1 MSTADPVNHEP
12 SDEVYQ
18 WYKRALDLLESGNPH
33 AALLLID
40 RIMSVEPQS
49 ASIMEMYAR
58 ALFDTSDF
66 RAAAMAF
73 DVLIQLQPDN
83 DYAHFGKGL
92 CLWRMQQ
99 FVQARDE
106 LGMASAMRPD
116 RLEYAHAFGQVKA
129 TLRARV
135 ADGLPLNGP
144 IENQENLDRIFG
156 EDL

>member
-1 MSTADPVNHEP
+1 MSTADSANSEP
-12 SDEVYQ
+12 SDEVYS
-18 WYKRALDLLESGNPH
+18 WYQRARELLETGNPH

-40 RIMSVEPQS
+40 RIMSTEPQS

-66 RAAAMAF
+66 RAASMAF

-99 FVQARDE
+99 FIQARDE
-106 LGMASAMRPD
+106 LGMASAMRPE
-116 RLEYAHAFGQVKA
+116 RLEYARAFGQVKA
-129 TLRARV
+129 TLRARI
-135 ADGLPLNGP
+135 ADNLPLNGP
-144 IENQENLDRIFG
+144 IENQESLNRILG
-156 EDL
+156 EEL

>member
-1 MSTADPVNHEP
+1 MSNADPVNHES

-18 WYKRALDLLESGNPH
+18 WYKRAIDLLESGNPH

-99 FVQARDE
+99 FIQARDE

-116 RLEYAHAFGQVKA
+116 RLEYARAFGQVKA

-144 IENQENLDRIFG
+144 IENQEKLDRILG

>member
-1 MSTADPVNHEP
+1 VSHADPVHHEP

-18 WYKRALDLLESGNPH
+18 WYKRAIDLLESGNPH

-116 RLEYAHAFGQVKA
+116 RLEYARAFGQVKA

-144 IENQENLDRIFG
+144 IENQEKLDRILG
-156 EDL
+156 DDL

>member
-1 MSTADPVNHEP
+1 MSTADSANSEP
-12 SDEVYQ
+12 SDEVYS
-18 WYKRALDLLESGNPH
+18 WYQRARELLETGNPH

-40 RIMSVEPQS
+40 RIMSTEPQS

-66 RAAAMAF
+66 RAASMAF

-99 FVQARDE
+99 FIQ
-106 LGMASAMRPD
+106 
-116 RLEYAHAFGQVKA
+116 
-129 TLRARV
+129 
-135 ADGLPLNGP
+135 
-144 IENQENLDRIFG
+144 
-156 EDL
+156 

>member
-18 WYKRALDLLESGNPH
+18 WYKRAIDLLESGNPH

-116 RLEYAHAFGQVKA
+116 RLEYARAFGQVKA

-144 IENQENLDRIFG
+144 IENQEKLDRIFG
-156 EDL
+156 DGL

>member
-1 MSTADPVNHEP
+1 MSNPDSTPHQS
-12 SDEVYQ
+12 SDEVYE
-18 WYKRALDLLESGNPH
+18 WYQRAKDLLESGNPH

-40 RIMSVEPQS
+40 RIMSAEPQS
-49 ASIMEMYAR
+49 SSIMEMYAR

-66 RAAAMAF
+66 RAASMAF
-73 DVLIQLQPDN
+73 DVLMQLQPDN

-116 RLEYAHAFGQVKA
+116 RLEYARAFGQVKA

-144 IENQENLDRIFG
+144 IENQDKIDRVLG

>member
-18 WYKRALDLLESGNPH
+18 WYKRAIDLLESGNPH

-116 RLEYAHAFGQVKA
+116 RLEYARAFGQVKA

-144 IENQENLDRIFG
+144 IENQEKLDRIFG
-156 EDL
+156 EGL

>member
-1 MSTADPVNHEP
+1 VSTADPVNHEP

-18 WYKRALDLLESGNPH
+18 WYKRAIDLLESGNPH

-116 RLEYAHAFGQVKA
+116 RLEYARAFGQVKA

-144 IENQENLDRIFG
+144 IENQEKLDRIFG
-156 EDL
+156 DGL

>member
-1 MSTADPVNHEP
+1 MSTADFDDHE
-12 SDEVYQ
+12 STDEVYQ
-18 WYKRALDLLESGNPH
+18 WYARAKDLLESGNPH

-40 RIMSVEPQS
+40 RIMSSEPQS

-66 RAAAMAF
+66 RAASMAF

-92 CLWRMQQ
+92 TLWRMQQ

-106 LGMASAMRPD
+106 LGMAAAMRPD
-116 RLEYAHAFGQVKA
+116 RLEYARAFGQVKA
-129 TLRARV
+129 TLRARI
-135 ADGLPLNGP
+135 AGGLPLNGP
-144 IENQENLDRIFG
+144 IENQDKLDRVLG
-156 EDL
+156 DDL